1 MQYFLETSKRPNLL
15 IMGIKEE
22 EVQALLIE
30 ENLLNLMKRET
41 SWYRKFLEHQT
52 DPSYLGCEI
61 KRITL

>member
-52 DPSYLGCEI
+52 D
-61 KRITL
+61 KTRD